1 MRYVN
6 KNKEHENSK
15 HHKGWTVD
23 GKCENKKKNVAIT
36 ISVST
41 IKHALMFAW
50 RYFSVVNEISKCSL
64 SVSNCLFV
72 EHALYLELCS
82 RTWPFLHLC
91 SRTRPFL
98 HLCSHTWP
106 LSSFVF
112 AYMTV
117 IFICVRIHDLYLHL
131 CSHTRPLSSF
141 VFAYTTVILIY
152 VCCLLLI
159 VAPVSSK
166 QQQLHHHRQQNKN
179 SIYTNN
185 TIGIN
190 YNKNNNKINITYN
203 VRSIINIK
211 RTTHVWRSLL
221 L

>member
-6 KNKEHENSK
+6 KNKEREISK

-23 GKCENKKKNVAIT
+23 GKCENKRKNVAIT

-50 RYFSVVNEISKCSL
+50 PYFSVVNEISKCSL

-91 SRTRPFL
+91 SP
-98 HLCSHTWP
+98 TWP

-112 AYMTV
+112 AYTTV
-117 IFICVRIHDLYLHL
+117 IFICVRIHDRFFICVRVNDRYLHL
-131 CSHTRPLSSF
+131 CSRTWPFLHLCSRTRPLSSF

-152 VCCLLLI
+152 VCCLILI

-203 VRSIINIK
+203 VR
-211 RTTHVWRSLL
+211 RLHYH
-221 L
+221 